1 MTLGT
6 RTPSPRVKSSESPPS
21 RPLTQT
27 FVAFC
32 STALE
37 RWLQH
42 QTVENIFRRHVIGDR
57 LPSYRFPIQKQLA
70 KTNHRPTVVRHLP
83 AEDTLFGAPQCI
95 LVSEYHSHDLISKI
109 FVISFQLWNTS
120 SVVRVLLCST
130 ARWWV
135 REACHRA
142 GERPCVPTGL
152 VLSGAWHTIQC
163 LAAQPELQ
171 ASKHF
176 HWIKESSAQTDRQ
189 RLNVKVGAVAERCT
203 QTMRF
208 LSVCSFP
215 ARGSSPRFHP
225 FKTTPRDRSLCRYLA
240 TGGKKD
246 TGLAWRMRGEATR
259 ETQPLLSS

>member
-21 RPLTQT
+21 RPLTVPPRSRDDFSIRPLKT
-27 FVAFC
+27 YFGVMFIC
-32 STALE
+32 
-37 RWLQH
+37 
-42 QTVENIFRRHVIGDR
+42 N
-57 LPSYRFPIQKQLA
+57 LPSYCFPIQKQLT
-70 KTNHRPTVVRHLP
+70 KTNHRPTVVCHLP

-142 GERPCVPTGL
+142 GEWPCVPTGL

-163 LAAQPELQ
+163 LAARPELQ

-225 FKTTPRDRSLCRYLA
+225 FKTTPHDG
-240 TGGKKD
+240 TD
-246 TGLAWRMRGEATR
+246 
-259 ETQPLLSS
+259 LSVVT

>member
-21 RPLTQT
+21 RPLTVPPRSRDDFSIRPLKT
-27 FVAFC
+27 YFGVMFIC
-32 STALE
+32 
-37 RWLQH
+37 
-42 QTVENIFRRHVIGDR
+42 N
-57 LPSYRFPIQKQLA
+57 LPSYRFPIQKQLT
-70 KTNHRPTVVRHLP
+70 KTNHRPTVVCHLP

-142 GERPCVPTGL
+142 GEWPCVPTGL

-189 RLNVKVGAVAERCT
+189 TALKCQSWCSGGEMHTDNEIPIGL
-203 QTMRF
+203 F
-208 LSVCSFP
+208 LSCSGQLP
-215 ARGSSPRFHP
+215 PISSFQN
-225 FKTTPRDRSLCRYLA
+225 DA
-240 TGGKKD
+240 TG
-246 TGLAWRMRGEATR
+246 
-259 ETQPLLSS
+259 QISLSLPSNRW

>member
-1 MTLGT
+1 MTLGHKWDMN
-6 RTPSPRVKSSESPPS
+6 SVYEGKVQWKSTQPPPDS
-21 RPLTQT
+21 DFCCPLFHRAREMTS
-27 FVAFC
+27 ASGHWKHISASC
-32 STALE
+32 SS
-37 RWLQH
+37 
-42 QTVENIFRRHVIGDR
+42 IIGDR
-57 LPSYRFPIQKQLA
+57 LPPYHFPIS
-70 KTNHRPTVVRHLP
+70 KTISQNQSPHNCSMPP
-83 AEDTLFGAPQCI
+83 ASRRDWWCFWCAAVHSGLRIPQ
-95 LVSEYHSHDLISKI
+95 I
-109 FVISFQLWNTS
+109 FVISFWLWNTS

-176 HWIKESSAQTDRQ
+176 HWIKESPAQTDRQTDRQ

-215 ARGSSPRFHP
+215 ARGSSPPISSFQN
-225 FKTTPRDRSLCRYLA
+225 DA
-240 TGGKKD
+240 TG
-246 TGLAWRMRGEATR
+246 
-259 ETQPLLSS
+259 QISLSLPSNRW